1 MSQAPYDGGMTYARD
16 LNHEYEALHTAKEDA
31 FWTAY
36 MGLAADADA
45 ARTDFQGK
53 EIALQRFLQDPVRL
67 DRTREECKR
76 AKPGDDRVALEGWVR
91 TFEANVIPTPEARAL
106 AEEIIGLE
114 GELARARAK
123 MKLGFQPAGK
133 PFEECSSVKLG
144 TMLVAESDEARRKAA
159 FEGLRS
165 IEDHVLAHG
174 FLEVVKARNRLG
186 RMLGGEDYY
195 DWKVRRVEGMSKRE
209 IFALLDG
216 LEAKTRDSCK
226 RALESIAK
234 EKGPDA
240 TRAWN
245 LRYAVA
251 GDVTK
256 EQDPYFPFSQ
266 ALERWG
272 RSFAALGIGYRGA
285 TMVLDLVD
293 RKGKY
298 ENGFMHGPV
307 CAWREEGKFR
317 PARIHFTANAIPG
330 MVGSGKRATETL
342 FHVGGHAAHFAN
354 VDMPAPCFAQEFAP
368 TSVAFAEVQ
377 SMFLDS
383 LLGDADW
390 QARYA
395 RTADGRPMPWDLIE
409 KGIRAQQR
417 FASGGVRGMFTVCYC
432 ERAIYEIPDAEL
444 TAERVLAGIRAT
456 ERRLLFSEEGSPRP
470 ALSVPHLLAG
480 ESSAYYHGYVL
491 ALMAVHQTRDFFL
504 ARDGHLMDNPRIGPD
519 LRDHYWRPGNSV
531 RFPDFIARLTGK
543 ALSADAL
550 AQSANRTPD
559 EAVGEAKRRIERAKA
574 IPEWKAPVQLGARI
588 RVVHGHEEVASVAPD
603 RGDFQQAAGAF
614 AGWIDA
620 KSTGG

>member
-1 MSQAPYDGGMTYARD
+1 MSYATD

-45 ARTDFQGK
+45 ARKDFQGK
-53 EIALQRFLQDPVRL
+53 EIALQRFLQDPERL
-67 DRTREECKR
+67 ARTREECKR
-76 AKPGDDRVALEGWVR
+76 AKAGDERVALEGWVR

-123 MKLGFQPAGK
+123 MKLGFAVPGR

-144 TMLVAESDEARRKAA
+144 TMLVSESDEARRKAA

-174 FLEVVKARNRLG
+174 FLDVVKARNRLG

-216 LEAKTRDSCK
+216 LEAKTRESCK
-226 RALESIAK
+226 RALESIEK
-234 EKGPDA
+234 EKGREA

-266 ALERWG
+266 ALDRWG

-342 FHVGGHAAHFAN
+342 FHEGGHAAHFAN

-390 QARYA
+390 QQRYA
-395 RTADGRPMPWDLIE
+395 RTADGKAMPWDLIE

-432 ERAIYEIPDAEL
+432 ERAIYEIPDREL
-444 TAERVLAGIRAT
+444 TAERVMREIRVT
-456 ERRLLFSEEGSPRP
+456 ERRLLYSEEGASRP

-491 ALMAVHQTRDFFL
+491 ALMGVHQTRDFFL
-504 ARDGHLMDNPRIGPD
+504 ARDGHLMDNARIGPD
-519 LRDHYWRPGNSV
+519 LREHYWRPGNSR
-531 RFPDFIARLTGK
+531 RFPDYIQGLTK
-543 ALSADAL
+543 QPLAADAL
-550 AQSANRTPD
+550 AASVNRTPD
-559 EAVGEAKRRIERAKA
+559 EAVAEAKRRTERARS
-574 IPEWKAPVQLGARI
+574 IPEWKGTVDLGARI
-588 RVVHGHEEVASVAPD
+588 RVVHGHEQIAELAPD
-603 RGDFQQAAGAF
+603 GGAFEAASSAF

-620 KSTGG
+620 RSAGG